1 MREGSLLWKTLTILM
16 SITLL
21 FAFMAFPESA
31 SVAASGKDYVLV
43 IDVSTSMQDIFEEV
57 KEQAKN
63 TIQRTKAG
71 DNVALITFG
80 EKTTLLDRR
89 VIHGKADIEAL
100 QAMID
105 NLYPT
110 DYATYISRGL
120 EKGLSELRY
129 LFDKEPD
136 RQRVMLWLSDNKD
149 NPPDVL
155 GEDFLTLDEVREEN
169 RNFEPGNEWFTYDAP
184 LEKEVE
190 NKNLEEF
197 VTWARRTTFRVVVKE
212 PSVDLGPF
220 EETTIRERVVLTFEP
235 RQTGAE
241 GEAFTADAYLTDL
254 NDPSQ
259 TIPVSLSPR
268 RIVASAESWQQEFQI
283 AFTGEPGRYEGNLRF
298 TPVSGASLDV
308 EPRNVPLTAMIIPP
322 KLVAV
327 EPEESVEEPEPRG
340 LLADAKDK
348 GIIATEDRPPGLTR
362 LDKPID
368 FGPLDPGKKDSKII
382 TLFLN
387 KEVDTK
393 SITLDSS
400 INLPEGVEIKSE
412 VFGSGTRVAAEI
424 TVSVDRNVQLS
435 EDFALQEAYEG
446 SVRFKSDEPGVEV
459 LPVFVPIRVTFIT
472 DKVRW
477 GRKLLPKTDV
487 GQFKARGMTF
497 DELAGELEETEKAKA
512 DEGEGGVLSF
522 LRDVYS
528 EMRSRFLFYVLLG
541 AVAVL
546 IIIMLYRMRPA
557 SELFAGELVVIK
569 DPSDSNVKN
578 VNLKRTGSLQ
588 DKNVLTLGSSPKADI
603 RLPHGTVSP
612 IHCRISAKAGDNRTA
627 IIAIHPIKGFPVKVN
642 DIELSEKNVLSD
654 KDLIGIGDFILLF
667 SNPEAQKEVIVHFHD
682 GQTMKGAPVTW
693 DINAPSFE
701 LLRSDSESL
710 EETAE
715 EIAVVDFANL
725 KAVFFLQD
733 ASGGT
738 GGIPKERINAA
749 ELLEVTFLDGEKVE
763 GNPLTDYS
771 DSAGRFYLI
780 PREMPNIGSIL
791 IERKRVKAVTRKTQG
806 EKK

>member
-21 FAFMAFPESA
+21 FAFMAFPEN
-31 SVAASGKDYVLV
+31 AAFADSGKDYVLV
-43 IDVSTSMQDIFEEV
+43 IDISTSMQDIFEEV
-57 KEQAKN
+57 KEQAKS
-63 TIQRTKAG
+63 TIKRARVG

-89 VIHGKADIEAL
+89 VVRSKADIEAL

-105 NLYPT
+105 DLYPT
-110 DYATYISRGL
+110 DYATYITRGL

-129 LFDKEPD
+129 LFEKAPD
-136 RQRVMLWLSDNKD
+136 RQRVMLWLSDDKD

-169 RNFEPGNEWFTYDAP
+169 RNFEPGNEWFAYEAP
-184 LEKEVE
+184 LKEVR
-190 NKNLEEF
+190 NRNLEEF

-220 EETTIRERVVLTFEP
+220 EETTVKERVVLTFEP
-235 RQTGAE
+235 RHTGAE
-241 GEAFTADAYLTDL
+241 GQVFTAEAYLTDP

-259 TIPVSLSPR
+259 TLPVSLSPR
-268 RIVASAESWQQEFQI
+268 RIVASGESWQQEFQI
-283 AFTGEPGRYEGNLRF
+283 AFAGEPGQYEGNIRF
-298 TPVSGASLDV
+298 KPVSGASLDV
-308 EPRNVPLTAMIIPP
+308 EPRNVPFTAMIVPP
-322 KLVAV
+322 KLAAV
-327 EPEESVEEPEPRG
+327 EPEEPVEEPKPKG
-340 LLADAKDK
+340 VLADAKDK

-387 KEVDTK
+387 QEADTK
-393 SITLDSS
+393 GITLDSS
-400 INLPEGVEIKSE
+400 INLPAGVDIKSE

-424 TVSVDRNVQLS
+424 TVSVDKDVQLS

-446 SVRFKSDEPGVEV
+446 SVRFKSDVPGVEV

-477 GRKLLPKTDV
+477 GRKLLPKTDI

-497 DELAGELEETEKAKA
+497 EKMTEELEEKEKAKA
-512 DEGEGGVLSF
+512 DKGEGGVLSF

-569 DPSDSNVKN
+569 DPSESNMKN

-588 DKNVLTLGSSPKADI
+588 DKNMLTLGSSAKADI

-627 IIAIHPIKGFPVKVN
+627 IAIHPIKGFPVKVN

-667 SNPEAQKEVIVHFHD
+667 SNPEAQKEVVVHFRD
-682 GQTMKGAPVTW
+682 GQTMKGTPVTW
-693 DINAPSFE
+693 DINVTSFE
-701 LLRSDSESL
+701 LLRTDSEGL

-749 ELLEVTFLDGEKVE
+749 EHLEVTFFDGEKVE

-780 PREMPNIGSIL
+780 PGEMPNIGSIL
-791 IERKRVKAVTRKTQG
+791 IERKSVKAITRKTQG
-806 EKK
+806 E

>member
-1 MREGSLLWKTLTILM
+1 M
-16 SITLL
+16 SIMLL
-21 FAFMAFPESA
+21 FAFMVFPENA
-31 SVAASGKDYVLV
+31 SLANSGKDYVLV
-43 IDVSTSMQDIFEEV
+43 IDISTSMQDIFKDV
-57 KEQAKN
+57 KEQAKS
-63 TIQRTKAG
+63 TIGRARVG

-80 EKTTLLDRR
+80 EQTTLLDRR
-89 VIHGKADIEAL
+89 VIRSKADKESL

-105 NLYPT
+105 ELYPT
-110 DYATYISRGL
+110 DYATYITRGL

-129 LFDKEPD
+129 LFEKAPD
-136 RQRVMLWLSDNKD
+136 RERVMLWLSDDKD
-149 NPPDVL
+149 NPPDML

-169 RNFEPGNEWFTYDAP
+169 RNFEPGNEWFAYEAP
-184 LEKEVE
+184 LKEVQNRE
-190 NKNLEEF
+190 LEEF

-212 PSVDLGPF
+212 PSIDLGSF
-220 EETTIRERVVLTFEP
+220 EETTVKERVVLTFES
-235 RQTGAE
+235 RHTGAE
-241 GEAFTADAYLTDL
+241 GQVFTAEAYLIDP

-259 TIPVSLSPR
+259 TLPVSLSPR
-268 RIVASAESWQQEFQI
+268 RIVASGESWQQEFQI
-283 AFTGEPGRYEGNLRF
+283 AFAGEPGQYEGSLRF
-298 TPVSGASLDV
+298 KPVSGASLDV
-308 EPRNVPLTAMIIPP
+308 EPRNVPLTAVIVPP
-322 KLVAV
+322 KLAVV
-327 EPEESVEEPEPRG
+327 EPEPVEEPEPKG
-340 LLADAKDK
+340 LLSDARDK

-382 TLFLN
+382 TLYLN
-387 KEVDTK
+387 QEADTK
-393 SITLDSS
+393 GITLDSS
-400 INLPEGVEIKSE
+400 INLPAGVEIKSE

-435 EDFALQEAYEG
+435 EDFVLQEAYEG

-497 DELAGELEETEKAKA
+497 DELAEELEEKEKAKV
-512 DEGEGGVLSF
+512 DKGEGGVLSF
-522 LRDVYS
+522 LREVYS
-528 EMRSRFLFYVLLG
+528 EMRSRLLFYVLLG
-541 AVAVL
+541 AVALL

-569 DPSDSNVKN
+569 DPSDSNMKN

-588 DKNVLTLGSSPKADI
+588 DKNVLTLGSSAKADI

-612 IHCRISAKAGDNRTA
+612 IHCKISAKTGDNRTA
-627 IIAIHPIKGFPVKVN
+627 ITIHPIKGFSVKVN
-642 DIELSEKNVLSD
+642 DIELSEKNDLSD

-667 SNPEAQKEVIVHFHD
+667 SSPEAHKEVVVHFHD
-682 GQTMKGAPVTW
+682 GQTMKGTPVTW

-701 LLRSDSESL
+701 LLRSDSEDL

-725 KAVFFLQD
+725 KAVFFLED

-749 ELLEVTFLDGEKVE
+749 EYLEVTFFDGEKVE

-791 IERKRVKAVTRKTQG
+791 IVRKSVKVVTRKTQD
-806 EKK
+806 EKQ